1 MDYAEELSK
10 ELSRYNIDRVVSM
23 IGGHPEAFSQLFR
36 IFEESEPFLKPRV
49 AWAVAII
56 LDQYPYLGIPYQ
68 EQMSEILRNP
78 LHPAV
83 TRTIMRYFSQIDIQE
98 NLQGEI
104 YEKSIKYL
112 METGCPPAI
121 RVHSM
126 QIMFNLGTQNP
137 DLLNELKLVLEE
149 ILPYSDGGVL
159 NRGTKLLKKINSKK
173 T

>member
-23 IGGHPEAFSQLFR
+23 IGGHPEAFAQLFR
-36 IFEESEPFLKPRV
+36 IFEESESFMNPRV
-49 AWAVAII
+49 AWAVAIT
-56 LDQYPYLGIPYQ
+56 LDQNPYLGISYQ
-68 EQMSEILRNP
+68 NQMVKILKSP

-83 TRTIMRYFSQIDIQE
+83 TRTILRYFSQIDILE

-104 YEKSIKYL
+104 YEKCYGYL
-112 METGCPPAI
+112 METGCPAAI

-126 QIMFNLGTQNP
+126 QIMYNLGTQNP
-137 DLLNELKLVLEE
+137 DLLNELKLVLAE

-159 NRGTKLLKKINSKK
+159 NRGTKLLKKINSKEP
-173 T
+173 